1 MEDSTLEVAISTRDL
16 VLFFANKVTIIK
28 IGLSASKENNLFA
41 SMRMMKNAFYFTLKA
56 LFVPNIFKCLSLP
69 FGDEEKMT

>member
-1 MEDSTLEVAISTRDL
+1 MEDYTLEVAISTRHGT
-16 VLFFANKVTIIK
+16 FFANKVTVIK

-41 SMRMMKNAFYFTLKA
+41 SMRMIKNAFYFTLKA
-56 LFVPNIFKCLSLP
+56 LFVPNIFKCLSLL